1 MDRTPD
7 YNTLAADKHLA
18 AQDKRDEAAA
28 AEVNEVAEATF
39 ASMDKWDVSDTL
51 CCDAMAEAVQTGN
64 VDLIGRVAL
73 HLMQAWASRCAV
85 RTVYNAEIDYKV
97 AEAEAAALVAAHK
110 GAKQ

>member
-18 AQDKRDEAAA
+18 AQDKRDESAA
-28 AEVNEVAEATF
+28 VQMFEVAEATF

-73 HLMQAWASRCAV
+73 HLMQSWANRCAV
-85 RTVYNAEIDYKV
+85 RTVYGADIDYKV

>member
-28 AEVNEVAEATF
+28 SEVREVAEATF
-39 ASMDKWDVSDTL
+39 ASTDKWDVSDTL

-73 HLMQAWASRCAV
+73 HLMQSWANRCAV
-85 RTVYNAEIDYKV
+85 RTVYGAEIDYRKAEIEAASLV
-97 AEAEAAALVAAHK
+97 AEFK

>member
-1 MDRTPD
+1 MDRTPCF
-7 YNTLAADKHLA
+7 NTLAADKHLS

-39 ASMDKWDVSDTL
+39 ASIDKWDVSDTL

-73 HLMQAWASRCAV
+73 HLMQSWAKRCAV
-85 RTVYNAEIDYKV
+85 RTVYGAEIDYKV
-97 AEAEAAALVAAHK
+97 AEAEASAIVAAFK

>member
-1 MDRTPD
+1 MQVPD
-7 YNTLAADKHLA
+7 YNTIAANKHLA

-39 ASMDKWDVSDTL
+39 ASTDKWDVSDTL

-73 HLMQAWASRCAV
+73 HLMQAWAKRCAV
-85 RTVYNAEIDYKV
+85 RTVYGADIDYKV
-97 AEAEAAALVAAHK
+97 AEAEAAALVAEFK

>member
-1 MDRTPD
+1 MTTPC
-7 YNTLAADKHLA
+7 YNTIAANKHLA

-28 AEVNEVAEATF
+28 LQVFEVAEATF
-39 ASMDKWDVSDTL
+39 ASIDKWDVSDTL

-73 HLMQAWASRCAV
+73 HLMQSWANRCAV
-85 RTVYNAEIDYKV
+85 RTVYGAEIDYKV